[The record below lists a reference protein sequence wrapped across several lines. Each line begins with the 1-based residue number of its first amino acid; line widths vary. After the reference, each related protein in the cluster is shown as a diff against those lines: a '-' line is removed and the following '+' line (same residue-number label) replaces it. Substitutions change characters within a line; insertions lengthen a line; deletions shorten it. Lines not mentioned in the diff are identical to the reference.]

1 MSTHLVA
8 VALDYATRRNVIGRF
23 RQEVF
28 ADELGWVAGDVVSRL
43 ELDQFDPTAY
53 HLGVYISQQLVGYV
67 RIVVANQ
74 PYGLLMQQGAF
85 RGLSPPQVPAVAT
98 IAEVSRLGLA
108 SSVQG
113 SGLLAFR
120 VLQALFIGIYDF
132 CIQHKIT
139 ELYAIAD
146 DVNLAGY
153 NHVKFLTKHL
163 GFEVIGTACQLAP
176 GVDTKLLRLTTAD
189 ALQRPNVRRL
199 LGIVQPK

>member
-1 MSTHLVA
+1 MSAHLEA
-8 VALDYATRRNVIGRF
+8 VQLDYTTQYKLFGRF

-28 ADELGWVAGDVVSRL
+28 ADQLGWVSGDVVSRL

-53 HLGVYISQQLVGYV
+53 HLGVYTNHQLVGYV
-67 RIVVANQ
+67 RIVVASQ
-74 PYGLLMQQGAF
+74 PHGLLMQQGAF
-85 RGLSPPQVPAVAT
+85 RGLSPPEVPAVAT

-108 SSVQG
+108 ASVQH
-113 SGLLAFR
+113 SGRLAFC

-132 CIQHKIT
+132 CIQRGIT

-189 ALQRPNVRRL
+189 ALQRPNVQRL